1 MPDFT
6 WMTLAEAH
14 KGLKAGDFTAV
25 ELVQASLDRIK
36 ATEDLNTFIS
46 MTEDYAL
53 EEAKKVDAKIAA
65 GEDIDPLAGIP
76 GSLKDLF
83 NMKGT
88 LTTSGGLM
96 LGNYRAPYDATI
108 VTKMK
113 AVDAAI
119 VGKNNMDECA
129 CGVSNETSY
138 YGPVLNPWNKE
149 FVPGGSSGG
158 SVAAVAAGQVM
169 YAIGTDT
176 GGSIRQPAA
185 LSGVVGFKPTY
196 GRVSRFGANAMAS
209 SWDHVGPITRTVE
222 DAALVMNV
230 IAGHDKYDATTPD
243 VEVPD
248 YTAELGKS
256 MEGLKIGV
264 PKEFF
269 VDGVDEDVKALVM
282 EAIEKYKEMG
292 ATVKEVSLPLTK
304 YGVAVY
310 YVTTPGELSTN
321 LARLD
326 GVRFGHKPEGEFTD
340 IHEYYKASRGEG
352 FGDEIKRRI
361 MVGTFVL
368 SAGYADAYYKQAQR
382 VRTLVIREF
391 EDAFKEVD
399 VLMAPTSPIAGFK
412 LNEKFNDPLA
422 MYALDM
428 LTIPADA
435 AGIPAISIPCGF
447 NEQGLPVGLQIM
459 GPQFEESR
467 VLSVAHAYEQAT
479 EWHKKHPEL

>member
-1 MPDFT
+1 MDFT
-6 WMTLAEAH
+6 WMTIAEAH
-14 KGLKAGDFTAV
+14 AGLKAGKFTA
-25 ELVQASLDRIK
+25 EDLVRGSLDRIK
-36 ATEDLNTFIS
+36 ATEDLNCYVS
-46 MTEDYAL
+46 MTEDFAL
-53 EEAKKVDAKIAA
+53 EQARAVDARIAA
-65 GEDIDPLAGIP
+65 GETIHPLAGVP

-88 LTTSGGLM
+88 ITSSGGLM
-96 LGNYRAPYDATI
+96 LANYRAPYDATI
-108 VTKMK
+108 VRKLK
-113 AVDAAI
+113 EADAAI

-138 YGPVLNPWNKE
+138 FGPVLNPWNKE
-149 FVPGGSSGG
+149 YVPGGSSGG
-158 SVAAVAAGQVM
+158 SVAAVASGQVM
-169 YAIGTDT
+169 FAIGTDT
-176 GGSIRQPAA
+176 GGSIRQPAS
-185 LSGVVGFKPTY
+185 LCGVVGFKPTY

-230 IAGHDKYDATTPD
+230 LAGHDEYDATTPN
-243 VEVPD
+243 VPVPD
-248 YTAELGKS
+248 YTAELGQS
-256 MEGLKIGV
+256 VEGLKIGV

-269 VDGVDEDVKALVM
+269 GEGVDEDVKTLVM
-282 EAIEKYKEMG
+282 AAIKQYESMG
-292 ATVKEVSLPLTK
+292 AIIKEVSLPMTK

-326 GVRFGHKPEGEFTD
+326 GVRFGYKPEGQFND

-382 VRTLVIREF
+382 VRTLVIRDF
-391 EDAFKEVD
+391 EEAFKEVD
-399 VLMAPTSPIAGFK
+399 VLMAPSSPSAAFK
-412 LNEKFNDPLA
+412 LGEKVNDPLA
-422 MYALDM
+422 MYMCDV

-447 NEQGLPVGLQIM
+447 NDLDLPVGLQIM

-467 VLSVAHAYEQAT
+467 VLKVAHAYEQAT
-479 EWHKKHPEL
+479 EWHKRRPSL

>member
-1 MPDFT
+1 MVRK
-6 WMTLAEAH
+6 L
-14 KGLKAGDFTAV
+14 
-25 ELVQASLDRIK
+25 
-36 ATEDLNTFIS
+36 
-46 MTEDYAL
+46 
-53 EEAKKVDAKIAA
+53 
-65 GEDIDPLAGIP
+65 
-76 GSLKDLF
+76 
-83 NMKGT
+83 
-88 LTTSGGLM
+88 
-96 LGNYRAPYDATI
+96 
-108 VTKMK
+108 K

-138 YGPVLNPWNKE
+138 YGPVFNPWNKE
-149 FVPGGSSGG
+149 YVPGGSSGG

-169 YAIGTDT
+169 YALGTDT
-176 GGSIRQPAA
+176 GGSIRQPSA
-185 LSGVVGFKPTY
+185 LCGVVGFKPTY

-222 DAALVMNV
+222 DAALVMNI
-230 IAGHDKYDATTPD
+230 IAGHDKYDATTPNI
-243 VEVPD
+243 EVPD

-256 MEGLKIGV
+256 MEGLKVGV

-269 VDGVDEDVKALVM
+269 GEGVDEEVKSLVHA
-282 EAIEKYKEMG
+282 AIKKYEEMG
-292 ATVKEVSLPLTK
+292 AIVTEVSLPMTK

-326 GVRFGHKPEGEFTD
+326 GVRFGHKPEGEFSD
-340 IHEYYKASRGEG
+340 IHDYYKAARGEG

-391 EDAFKEVD
+391 EDAFKQVD

-412 LNEKFNDPLA
+412 LGEKFNDPLA

-428 LTIPADA
+428 LTIPAGA

-447 NEQGLPVGLQIM
+447 NAIGLPVGLQIM

-467 VLSVAHAYEQAT
+467 VLSVAHAYEQVT
-479 EWHKKHPEL
+479 EWHKRHPDH

>member
-1 MPDFT
+1 MADLT
-6 WMTLAEAH
+6 WLSIAEAH
-14 KGLKAGDFTAV
+14 KGLMAKDFSAEDLVKASF
-25 ELVQASLDRIK
+25 ERIK
-36 ATEDLNTFIS
+36 ATEDLNTFLNL
-46 MTEDYAL
+46 TE
-53 EEAKKVDAKIAA
+53 EEAIEAAKKVDAQIAA
-65 GEDIDPLAGIP
+65 GETINPLAGIP
-76 GSLKDLF
+76 GGLKDLF

-96 LGNYRAPYDATI
+96 LGNYRAPYDAT
-108 VTKMK
+108 VVRKLK

-119 VGKNNMDECA
+119 VGKQNMDECA

-138 YGPVLNPWNKE
+138 YGNVLNPWNKE
-149 FVPGGSSGG
+149 NVPGGSSGG

-169 YAIGTDT
+169 YSLGTDT

-185 LSGVVGFKPTY
+185 LCGVVGFKPTY

-230 IAGHDKYDATTPD
+230 IAGQDIYDATTPEI
-243 VEVPD
+243 EVPD
-248 YTAELGKS
+248 YTAELGQS
-256 MEGLKIGV
+256 MKGLKIGV
-264 PKEFF
+264 PKEYF
-269 VDGVDEDVKALVM
+269 VEGVDEDVKKIVM
-282 EAIEKYKEMG
+282 EAIDKYKELG
-292 ATVKEVSLPLTK
+292 AEVKEVSLPLTK

-326 GVRFGHKPEGEFTD
+326 GVRFGHQAKGEFKD
-340 IHEYYKASRGEG
+340 IHDYFKACRGEG
-352 FGDEIKRRI
+352 FGQEIKRRI
-361 MVGTFVL
+361 LVGTFVL
-368 SAGYADAYYKQAQR
+368 SAGYADAYYKQAQK
-382 VRTLVIREF
+382 VRTLVIKEF
-391 EDAFKEVD
+391 EDVFKEFD
-399 VLMAPTSPIAGFK
+399 VLMAPTSPVAGFK
-412 LNEKFNDPLA
+412 IGEKVNDPLA

-447 NEQGLPVGLQIM
+447 NEDGLPVGLQIM

-467 VLSVAHAYEQAT
+467 VLKVAHAYEQAT
-479 EWHKKHPEL
+479 DWHKRHPEL